1 MLNNIN
7 PSGRVKELADQR
19 GVTMYAVSQET
30 GISQSTLSRFV
41 AGKGNISRRNL
52 KILSDYFHVGLE
64 WLITGEG
71 SRYLDSTTERTKLSA
86 RTRIIQYLA
95 SKEIPIK
102 EFAKSIKSSI
112 EYWNDSDND
121 YTIPIHA
128 INKALKS
135 LPELDPVWVF
145 TGEGEMLK
153 PVVSPAI
160 NYERKGSPYYDID
173 FIGGFDLVLNNQ
185 TINPEYYID
194 FEPYNKPGVMWCNI
208 TGHSMEPAIN
218 HGDIIA
224 IKEVQDWE
232 SYISFGEIYAIVT
245 KNQMRT
251 VKKIRKGNTT
261 ERYRLVP
268 INTVDYDEQ
277 EIEKDKISKVFEV
290 LGCMKRF

>member
-1 MLNNIN
+1 MNSYSTIQERIRLIADKFYEGNITAMAKATFISRTTIN
-7 PSGRVKELADQR
+7 SIIGEKEVSPGYEVLRKLAD
-19 GVTMYAVSQET
+19 
-30 GISQSTLSRFV
+30 ISSL
-41 AGKGNISRRNL
+41 NL
-52 KILSDYFHVGLE
+52 D
-64 WLITGEG
+64 WLI
-71 SRYLDSTTERTKLSA
+71 
-86 RTRIIQYLA
+86 
-95 SKEIPIK
+95 
-102 EFAKSIKSSI
+102 
-112 EYWNDSDND
+112 
-121 YTIPIHA
+121 
-128 INKALKS
+128 
-135 LPELDPVWVF
+135 